1 MQTHSN
7 VFSLHYTKNC
17 IQCASLCICFHN
29 VLILLKC
36 SAESAMTAMMNALSL
51 SPALFVGSNFQPYDT
66 YITFFNPFDKYSW
79 LLAGH
84 DWVIRPCSEGVLRNL
99 NGVLMCGK
107 ERKLMNG
114 WCDSPELQTG
124 VKTLQTVFRD
134 SNTRIIMVDNP
145 SAHSF
150 IQGQYR
156 IANAPTPSH
165 WAVQWFLSHVT
176 NTIVLFLPVALCC
189 GGNSRLCLLN
199 AT

>member
-36 SAESAMTAMMNALSL
+36 SAESAMTAMMNAYSTLSL

-124 VKTLQTVFRD
+124 VKPLQTVFRD

-150 IQGQYR
+150 IHSRTVQNTKSPNS
-156 IANAPTPSH
+156 IALGCAMVSKPRHQHYCVVS
-165 WAVQWFLSHVT
+165 ARR
-176 NTIVLFLPVALCC
+176 AL
-189 GGNSRLCLLN
+189 LWWQQ
-199 AT
+199 